1 MAFLYYV
8 RPLNHPGNGKREE
21 WDFALNAALA
31 EVTMVLVPLLPERK
45 HPTTEIGEP
54 DLTKRP
60 HSQANN
66 RRLVTPLVSV
76 GLGH

>member
-21 WDFALNAALA
+21 WDLALNAALA
-31 EVTMVLVPLLPERK
+31 EGTAVLVPLLPDRK
-45 HPTTEIGEP
+45 HPMTEIGEL
-54 DLTKRP
+54 DLTERP
-60 HSQANN
+60 RSQANN

-76 GLGH
+76 ELGH